1 MTGVAAA
8 LGPCPHCG
16 EEHPEDALVC
26 PTAKEQLPLHGR
38 LLAQKFRFDKLLGEG
53 GMGWVWA
60 AENIFV
66 KKAVAIK
73 LMRPEFASS
82 PAILGRFRN
91 EATAA
96 GTIGNPHICDILDFG
111 QSELGPF
118 IVMEL
123 MRGRPLNDLFES
135 SGKIDPGLAVL
146 IVRQALE
153 GLEAAH
159 RAGIIHRDLKPENI
173 FLSEPTPGRLLVKL
187 VDFGISKFSQ
197 AESTSGRTGVGVLMG
212 TPEYMSPEQ
221 SEGAANVDERT
232 DIWAMGLILYRALSG
247 TDAFGGP
254 TIASTLVAVATR
266 EPAPLAELA
275 PYVPAELV
283 AVIEKCI
290 QKDPE
295 RRYASARELSDVL
308 APFENLPPIPT
319 DAVQSMPSQALPVVP
334 IGGSLVNEGTH
345 PPVTSHTAGTQLA
358 HEGTP
363 APPASSDPATAVLD
377 GPPLLAGPP
386 PPGFRPTRDEPSI
399 GPLPTSGGA
408 TWSTEL
414 PPGKEL
420 GADDSWSMGQA
431 AALAEERGDPRTKDD
446 SGRKGL
452 YIVVLVL
459 ILAAITAGLYFA
471 FGPGSGDPET
481 TPENPGIVAD
491 SAKPEDTQSSTT
503 TGTTTGGT
511 TGASNSGA
519 ATDATGT
526 GGTTGAG
533 TTTGTSTSTGTSN
546 TSNTSSKKPKVN
558 ADKSL
563 VLSAGSTYTLKLA
576 PHNTDLAG
584 AKSYCAG
591 LKKKRFARLRA
602 WKLASSKEVL
612 KFAGKSE
619 IKKFLYW
626 TRDKSEKDNFG
637 VAVVMLEK
645 RTTERPANDKRGRPF
660 CVARR

>member
-38 LLAQKFRFDKLLGEG
+38 LLAHKFRFDKLLGEG

-123 MRGRPLNDLFES
+123 MKGRPLNDLFES
-135 SGKIDPGLAVL
+135 SGRIDPGLAVL

-197 AESTSGRTGVGVLMG
+197 AESSSGRTGVGVLMG

-247 TDAFGGP
+247 ADAFGGP

-266 EPAPLAELA
+266 EPVPLAELA
-275 PYVPAELV
+275 PYVPVELV

-290 QKDPE
+290 QKDPA

-308 APFENLPPIPT
+308 APFENLPPIPAH
-319 DAVQSMPSQALPVVP
+319 AVQSAPSQALPVVP
-334 IGGSLVNEGTH
+334 IGGSLATEGTH
-345 PPVTSHTAGTQLA
+345 GPHTSETHAAPKGTS
-358 HEGTP
+358 
-363 APPASSDPATAVLD
+363 APNSDPATAVLD

-386 PPGFRPTRDEPSI
+386 PPGFRPGHGEPSI
-399 GPLPTSGGA
+399 GPLATAGGA

-414 PPGKEL
+414 PPTEQGL

-431 AALAEERGDPRTKDD
+431 AALAEEHGAHRTKDN
-446 SGRKGL
+446 SGGKGL
-452 YIVVLVL
+452 YIIVLLL
-459 ILAAITAGLYFA
+459 ILVAIAAGLYYA
-471 FGPGSGDPET
+471 FGPGSSDVETAPEDPS
-481 TPENPGIVAD
+481 IVAD
-491 SAKPEDTQSSTT
+491 SANPGDANSSTT
-503 TGTTTGGT
+503 TGTTTGASTGDTGDTGSTGT
-511 TGASNSGA
+511 TN
-519 ATDATGT
+519 ATAT
-526 GGTTGAG
+526 GGTTGGTTG
-533 TTTGTSTSTGTSN
+533 TTTGTTG

-563 VLSAGSTYTLKLA
+563 VLSAGSTYTLKSA
-576 PHNTDLAG
+576 AHNTDLAG

-612 KFAGKSE
+612 KFASNSE

-626 TRDKSEKDNFG
+626 TRDKADKDNFG

-660 CVARR
+660 CIARR